1 MRIDKIMRVIDEH
14 CQKDRLNDIR
24 QNANGISVYE
34 IAEALQLLRNNVN
47 ADVNKL
53 FQEGKVIKICGDKI
67 YRFYSQ
73 QHFSKITGKHLQPQ
87 TTCNYLQE
95 LLEDMQGSDDQDDP
109 FTQLIGFDGSL
120 RNAILSAKA
129 GILYPGGALHT
140 LLLGECGVGK
150 SLFAEKIFMYGKKHG
165 TFNKDGQFVV
175 FNCADYANNAE
186 LLLSHLF
193 GSIKGAYTGAD
204 STREGLLKRSDG
216 GMLFL
221 DEVHRLPPE
230 GQEMLF
236 YFIDKKKY
244 RMLGEAN
251 CEHSANVAL
260 VMATTENPDNHLLT
274 TFLRRIPMV
283 IEIPSLKEKSLQER
297 EQMVLYLYALEA
309 AVICSDIIID
319 KDTMTALILYHPK
332 GNIGQLKNDIKLSIA
347 RSYLEMRNNK
357 ESELHIRKYTLS
369 HQVSDGLIDQD
380 IEQRKEIEKMLIRD
394 TYTVTPFRAEPAV
407 MPASM
412 FEFPVFDTTQSDIQT
427 SFEEYVDKIAASLE
441 QDSPPSFIIDNEI
454 REIMTFI
461 HEWILQN
468 MQILIERRQSA
479 ALAFYLKNIRDY
491 QTNAYLHDEYTLE
504 CEIAYIEKARS
515 LIRSIEQRFN
525 LRITSEGVHTL
536 ACILK
541 TFKSNSSEIC
551 SISMFVVAHGN
562 SLATNIADV
571 VNELLSIDYV
581 IAQDMP
587 LTKNVNQIIEELI
600 EKICKEPLQNDIV
613 LFVDMG
619 SLMSLEETL
628 LQRCNYNIVVIPTVH
643 TLLVLDAAR
652 KAMFMQYPLSNILHD
667 VMRMNQKVDQTL
679 EHHIR
684 SHIGQYNEKIIYTIC
699 YSGDGTAHYLE
710 KYLKD
715 MMEQAGIFNIEI
727 LALSNDSLIKIRSII
742 EETSKHKEVL
752 CIIGNVDPGVHEY
765 PFISIEDILLGDGVK
780 RLFNSIG
787 NIEFVNNQDVIKC
800 FERNVFVDVAF
811 ESIDKYLMYLNSKK
825 LSPLIMDFVKGLEN
839 ELDCTLTNRTLTR
852 LIVHTACMVERL
864 LFHEYSFEQN
874 AGTSEYL
881 KTQKRLHTAVS
892 KNLQGIASACS
903 ITINQEECYYIIQIL
918 MEDDTLAEHIVFS

>member
-1 MRIDKIMRVIDEH
+1 
-14 CQKDRLNDIR
+14 
-24 QNANGISVYE
+24 
-34 IAEALQLLRNNVN
+34 
-47 ADVNKL
+47 
-53 FQEGKVIKICGDKI
+53 
-67 YRFYSQ
+67 
-73 QHFSKITGKHLQPQ
+73 
-87 TTCNYLQE
+87 
-95 LLEDMQGSDDQDDP
+95 
-109 FTQLIGFDGSL
+109 
-120 RNAILSAKA
+120 
-129 GILYPGGALHT
+129 
-140 LLLGECGVGK
+140 
-150 SLFAEKIFMYGKKHG
+150 
-165 TFNKDGQFVV
+165 
-175 FNCADYANNAE
+175 
-186 LLLSHLF
+186 
-193 GSIKGAYTGAD
+193 
-204 STREGLLKRSDG
+204 
-216 GMLFL
+216 
-221 DEVHRLPPE
+221 
-230 GQEMLF
+230 
-236 YFIDKKKY
+236 
-244 RMLGEAN
+244 
-251 CEHSANVAL
+251 
-260 VMATTENPDNHLLT
+260 
-274 TFLRRIPMV
+274 
-283 IEIPSLKEKSLQER
+283 
-297 EQMVLYLYALEA
+297 
-309 AVICSDIIID
+309 
-319 KDTMTALILYHPK
+319 
-332 GNIGQLKNDIKLSIA
+332 
-347 RSYLEMRNNK
+347 
-357 ESELHIRKYTLS
+357 
-369 HQVSDGLIDQD
+369 
-380 IEQRKEIEKMLIRD
+380 MLIRD

>member
-1 MRIDKIMRVIDEH
+1 
-14 CQKDRLNDIR
+14 
-24 QNANGISVYE
+24 
-34 IAEALQLLRNNVN
+34 
-47 ADVNKL
+47 
-53 FQEGKVIKICGDKI
+53 
-67 YRFYSQ
+67 
-73 QHFSKITGKHLQPQ
+73 
-87 TTCNYLQE
+87 
-95 LLEDMQGSDDQDDP
+95 
-109 FTQLIGFDGSL
+109 
-120 RNAILSAKA
+120 
-129 GILYPGGALHT
+129 
-140 LLLGECGVGK
+140 
-150 SLFAEKIFMYGKKHG
+150 
-165 TFNKDGQFVV
+165 
-175 FNCADYANNAE
+175 
-186 LLLSHLF
+186 
-193 GSIKGAYTGAD
+193 
-204 STREGLLKRSDG
+204 
-216 GMLFL
+216 
-221 DEVHRLPPE
+221 
-230 GQEMLF
+230 
-236 YFIDKKKY
+236 
-244 RMLGEAN
+244 
-251 CEHSANVAL
+251 
-260 VMATTENPDNHLLT
+260 
-274 TFLRRIPMV
+274 
-283 IEIPSLKEKSLQER
+283 
-297 EQMVLYLYALEA
+297 
-309 AVICSDIIID
+309 
-319 KDTMTALILYHPK
+319 
-332 GNIGQLKNDIKLSIA
+332 
-347 RSYLEMRNNK
+347 
-357 ESELHIRKYTLS
+357 
-369 HQVSDGLIDQD
+369 
-380 IEQRKEIEKMLIRD
+380 
-394 TYTVTPFRAEPAV
+394 
-407 MPASM
+407 
-412 FEFPVFDTTQSDIQT
+412 
-427 SFEEYVDKIAASLE
+427 
-441 QDSPPSFIIDNEI
+441 
-454 REIMTFI
+454 
-461 HEWILQN
+461 

-727 LALSNDSLIKIRSII
+727 LALSNDSLINIRSII

>member
-1 MRIDKIMRVIDEH
+1 M
-14 CQKDRLNDIR
+14 
-24 QNANGISVYE
+24 
-34 IAEALQLLRNNVN
+34 
-47 ADVNKL
+47 
-53 FQEGKVIKICGDKI
+53 VIK
-67 YRFYSQ
+67 
-73 QHFSKITGKHLQPQ
+73 
-87 TTCNYLQE
+87 
-95 LLEDMQGSDDQDDP
+95 
-109 FTQLIGFDGSL
+109 
-120 RNAILSAKA
+120 
-129 GILYPGGALHT
+129 
-140 LLLGECGVGK
+140 
-150 SLFAEKIFMYGKKHG
+150 
-165 TFNKDGQFVV
+165 
-175 FNCADYANNAE
+175 
-186 LLLSHLF
+186 
-193 GSIKGAYTGAD
+193 
-204 STREGLLKRSDG
+204 
-216 GMLFL
+216 
-221 DEVHRLPPE
+221 
-230 GQEMLF
+230 
-236 YFIDKKKY
+236 
-244 RMLGEAN
+244 
-251 CEHSANVAL
+251 
-260 VMATTENPDNHLLT
+260 
-274 TFLRRIPMV
+274 
-283 IEIPSLKEKSLQER
+283 IPSLKEKSLQER

-319 KDTMTALILYHPK
+319 KDTMAALILYHPK

-347 RSYLEMRNNK
+347 RSYLEMHNNK
-357 ESELHIRKYTLS
+357 ESELRIRKYTLS
-369 HQVSDGLIDQD
+369 HQASDGLIDQD
-380 IEQRKEIEKMLIRD
+380 IKQRKEIEKVLIQD
-394 TYTVTPFRAEPAV
+394 TYTVTPFSAEPAV

-412 FEFPVFDTTQSDIQT
+412 FEFPVFDTTKSDIQT

-491 QTNAYLHDEYTLE
+491 QTDAYLHDEYAWE
-504 CEIAYIEKARS
+504 CEIEYIEKARS

-525 LRITSEGVHTL
+525 LRITSEEVHTL

-541 TFKSNSSEIC
+541 TFKSNSLELC

-600 EKICKEPLQNDIV
+600 EKICKEPVHNDIV

-628 LQRCNYNIVVIPTVH
+628 LQRCSYNIVVVPTVH

-752 CIIGNVDPGVHEY
+752 CMIGNVDPGVHEY
-765 PFISIEDILLGDGVK
+765 PFISIEDILLSDGVK
-780 RLFNSIG
+780 RLFNTIG
-787 NIEFVNNQDVIKC
+787 SIEFVNNQDVIKR

-825 LSPLIMDFVKGLEN
+825 LSHLIMDFVKGLEN
-839 ELDCTLTNRTLTR
+839 DLECTLTNRTLTR
-852 LIVHTACMVERL
+852 LIVHMACMVERL

-881 KTQKRLHTAVS
+881 KTQKRLYAAVS
-892 KNLQGIASACS
+892 ENLQGIASACS
-903 ITINQEECYYIIQIL
+903 ITVNQEECYYIIQIL
-918 MEDDTLAEHIVFS
+918 KEDDTLAEHIVFS

>member
-1 MRIDKIMRVIDEH
+1 
-14 CQKDRLNDIR
+14 
-24 QNANGISVYE
+24 
-34 IAEALQLLRNNVN
+34 
-47 ADVNKL
+47 
-53 FQEGKVIKICGDKI
+53 
-67 YRFYSQ
+67 
-73 QHFSKITGKHLQPQ
+73 
-87 TTCNYLQE
+87 
-95 LLEDMQGSDDQDDP
+95 
-109 FTQLIGFDGSL
+109 
-120 RNAILSAKA
+120 
-129 GILYPGGALHT
+129 
-140 LLLGECGVGK
+140 
-150 SLFAEKIFMYGKKHG
+150 
-165 TFNKDGQFVV
+165 
-175 FNCADYANNAE
+175 
-186 LLLSHLF
+186 
-193 GSIKGAYTGAD
+193 
-204 STREGLLKRSDG
+204 
-216 GMLFL
+216 
-221 DEVHRLPPE
+221 
-230 GQEMLF
+230 
-236 YFIDKKKY
+236 
-244 RMLGEAN
+244 
-251 CEHSANVAL
+251 
-260 VMATTENPDNHLLT
+260 
-274 TFLRRIPMV
+274 
-283 IEIPSLKEKSLQER
+283 
-297 EQMVLYLYALEA
+297 
-309 AVICSDIIID
+309 
-319 KDTMTALILYHPK
+319 
-332 GNIGQLKNDIKLSIA
+332 
-347 RSYLEMRNNK
+347 
-357 ESELHIRKYTLS
+357 
-369 HQVSDGLIDQD
+369 
-380 IEQRKEIEKMLIRD
+380 MLIRD

-684 SHIGQYNEKIIYTIC
+684 SHIGQYNDKIIYTIC

-852 LIVHTACMVERL
+852 LIAHTACMVERL

>member
-1 MRIDKIMRVIDEH
+1 
-14 CQKDRLNDIR
+14 
-24 QNANGISVYE
+24 
-34 IAEALQLLRNNVN
+34 
-47 ADVNKL
+47 
-53 FQEGKVIKICGDKI
+53 
-67 YRFYSQ
+67 
-73 QHFSKITGKHLQPQ
+73 
-87 TTCNYLQE
+87 
-95 LLEDMQGSDDQDDP
+95 
-109 FTQLIGFDGSL
+109 
-120 RNAILSAKA
+120 
-129 GILYPGGALHT
+129 
-140 LLLGECGVGK
+140 
-150 SLFAEKIFMYGKKHG
+150 
-165 TFNKDGQFVV
+165 
-175 FNCADYANNAE
+175 
-186 LLLSHLF
+186 
-193 GSIKGAYTGAD
+193 
-204 STREGLLKRSDG
+204 
-216 GMLFL
+216 
-221 DEVHRLPPE
+221 
-230 GQEMLF
+230 
-236 YFIDKKKY
+236 
-244 RMLGEAN
+244 
-251 CEHSANVAL
+251 
-260 VMATTENPDNHLLT
+260 
-274 TFLRRIPMV
+274 
-283 IEIPSLKEKSLQER
+283 
-297 EQMVLYLYALEA
+297 
-309 AVICSDIIID
+309 
-319 KDTMTALILYHPK
+319 
-332 GNIGQLKNDIKLSIA
+332 
-347 RSYLEMRNNK
+347 
-357 ESELHIRKYTLS
+357 
-369 HQVSDGLIDQD
+369 
-380 IEQRKEIEKMLIRD
+380 
-394 TYTVTPFRAEPAV
+394 
-407 MPASM
+407 
-412 FEFPVFDTTQSDIQT
+412 
-427 SFEEYVDKIAASLE
+427 
-441 QDSPPSFIIDNEI
+441 
-454 REIMTFI
+454 
-461 HEWILQN
+461 
-468 MQILIERRQSA
+468 
-479 ALAFYLKNIRDY
+479 
-491 QTNAYLHDEYTLE
+491 
-504 CEIAYIEKARS
+504 
-515 LIRSIEQRFN
+515 
-525 LRITSEGVHTL
+525 
-536 ACILK
+536 
-541 TFKSNSSEIC
+541 
-551 SISMFVVAHGN
+551 MFVVAHGN

-619 SLMSLEETL
+619 SLMSLEEIL

-892 KNLQGIASACS
+892 NNLQGIASACS